1 MGRQTKLGRS
11 EEKSMFHQKERRKK
25 GRKEGRKER
34 GLWEPAKHSG
44 LISSS
49 KKERGREEGGG
60 GEKKVSAVQSALTD
74 VLYIACHFIL
84 QEYWGV
90 AKLKPG
96 RYSNPSPALLPALVG
111 GG

>member
-1 MGRQTKLGRS
+1 MQANQFDRFLIGKLVARRQNKEERGKRS
-11 EEKSMFHQKERRKK
+11 EEGACFIRV
-25 GRKEGRKER
+25 KEG
-34 GLWEPAKHSG
+34 GLWESAKHSG
-44 LISSS
+44 LISRS
-49 KKERGREEGGG
+49 KKEGRGGA
-60 GEKKVSAVQSALTD
+60 SAVQSALTD

-96 RYSNPSPALLPALVG
+96 RYSNPSPAMLPALVG

>member
-11 EEKSMFHQKERRKK
+11 EEKSMFHQKETEE
-25 GRKEGRKER
+25 GRKEGRKEG

-49 KKERGREEGGG
+49 KKERERGGRR

>member
-1 MGRQTKLGRS
+1 
-11 EEKSMFHQKERRKK
+11 MFHQSGKK
-25 GRKEGRKER
+25 T
-34 GLWEPAKHSG
+34 LEPAKDSG
-44 LISSS
+44 PGL
-49 KKERGREEGGG
+49 R
-60 GEKKVSAVQSALTD
+60 KVSVVQSALTD

-96 RYSNPSPALLPALVG
+96 RYSNPSPAPLQAVVG